1 MPIRDHNPSNKF
13 PFITITLIALNLYV
27 FYLQLTAS
35 SIEGFIYQYALVPA
49 SIDFKNFDSL
59 YPFITAL
66 FLHGGFIH
74 LGSNMLFLWVF
85 GDNIEATL
93 GHIKFLVFYLF
104 AGIIASFTQYLLL
117 TGSDI
122 PQIGASGA
130 IAGVLGAYLI
140 LFPKARI
147 DVLIPLGLFPIVTAV
162 PAYLMLLYWF
172 VTQLFSGGASV
183 VAGVAGGGGIA
194 WFAHIGGFL
203 AGVISIRIFSSRRDS
218 LA

>member
-13 PFITITLIALNLYV
+13 PFITITLIAINLYV
-27 FYLQLTAS
+27 FYLQLTAP

-85 GDNIEATL
+85 GDNIEAAL

-104 AGIIASFTQYLLL
+104 AGVIASLTQYLLL
-117 TGSDI
+117 TGSNI

-147 DVLIPLGLFPIVTAV
+147 DVLIPLGLFPVITAV

-172 VTQLFSGGASV
+172 VTQLFSGAASV
-183 VAGVAGGGGIA
+183 VTGVAGSGGIA
-194 WFAHIGGFL
+194 FFAHIGGFL
-203 AGVISIRIFSSRRDS
+203 GGILLINLLKPKKLLS
-218 LA
+218 

>member
-13 PFITITLIALNLYV
+13 PFITITLIAINLYV
-27 FYLQLTAS
+27 FYLQLTAP

-85 GDNIEATL
+85 GDNIEAAL

-104 AGIIASFTQYLLL
+104 AGVIASLTQYLLL
-117 TGSDI
+117 TGSNI

-147 DVLIPLGLFPIVTAV
+147 DVLIPLGLFPVITAV

-172 VTQLFSGGASV
+172 VTQLFSGAASV
-183 VAGVAGGGGIA
+183 VTGVAGSGGIA
-194 WFAHIGGFL
+194 FFAHIGGFVGGIL
-203 AGVISIRIFSSRRDS
+203 LINILKPKKLLS
-218 LA
+218 